1 MSWLDQ
7 LLCPMAQAGQ
17 LAGASLVV
25 MIVGGVFAGVL
36 TATAIVSRFQFWRAK
51 GSAAAMPG
59 WVAAFQIAAA
69 GYLAALVID
78 PLIKA
83 VIDRPPSIPADAW
96 ERIGFFEYEILG
108 GEWSW
113 PILPLADHPAAAL
126 VVHLFGWA
134 FAAVAIRALLSWLHR
149 HQKVDWDTH
158 ETELPWY
165 YRWAGASTARRADHR
180 FTKWVRLFL
189 RVAVPVHL
197 LCGYLWATR
206 ADQALASN
214 VALECATGVADR
226 TPLDVPLAL
235 AGATVI
241 PGAPA
246 PGIWV
251 LAGFLLLALSMHL
264 LLEGRPSEKKA
275 EKEKKGEA
283 ETATPPPDPLQR
295 LGDAIAARLPG
306 AFLESLETHAAEP
319 ERCGPFQE
327 GTSPLVREAFAAL
340 TGAESPYTH
349 QIEVLD
355 HLRAVWQMAAP
366 SALGASPVLRE
377 ELGPSPVRAGDLD
390 SPHALVLLPEG
401 AGRTTLTCLA
411 SLYVHLD
418 RGATTLAVV
427 RDLDAAREW
436 AARLRDALTRTSA
449 RWNVEVVVA
458 GEDMAESLLAGRTPA
473 VIVAGLEEL
482 EADVLASTRTDPFF
496 SKLGL
501 VVADDVD
508 RFAGVAELHL
518 HMVMRRLWALTEA
531 VQDAPYPVALL
542 AVAGPSASGMEAWA
556 RHVLAAPM
564 RLFDADGAP
573 RVMRALLRRR
583 DLADGNGEAIPI
595 AKLTEACDAAAL
607 PWHIRRA
614 GDAERHVR
622 RSETILGSL
631 RRHHVDDPSDA
642 EVVLIEGTYPDVHRE
657 AERLAHAGTRTGRG
671 SVVLVLAPP
680 ADEEMVL
687 HEEAV
692 DAERGALVSG
702 LPRAVPL
709 SEPLVV
715 RQRHLDRALGR
726 EQDVAALRKRFG
738 AELVDEILGRLEK
751 GGRVRE
757 RHVWHFDARTDDA
770 VARRIV
776 RTAGEGAL
784 GEPIAAEC
792 VSESTDRTAVIDQGT
807 SETLVEADRA
817 VASALYPPG
826 SILTHARGR
835 YRALAA
841 LERTIPCEQVTE
853 TVRTTPSRSVA
864 IEADGVK
871 WADRQLGGRK
881 VRVARTRV
889 RITETFHGIRTY
901 APGPRLV
908 EEREYERPVRASYA
922 TDASVIVLRDRDA
935 TTPSDEAIAPLA
947 AAIRMMLP
955 CYLRASE
962 GLVDAAVVT
971 IDGTRAIAVYD
982 RTPGGSGFALF
993 LHERGLGELLAL
1005 ARLALERL
1013 VGPERRRLR
1022 AIHDVEHG
1030 SPDETSWKNPE
1041 ALAWLDAV
1049 LDPPREAASRTHDER
1064 RGRRVE
1070 WIDGEGT
1077 GDLGRLWISS
1087 TGRTDDLVWTRHRWR
1102 SGHPIGDELPGDV
1115 YVDVAVERRTI
1126 GRAIRRAAAAGA
1138 ATDARRITNDQE
1150 WIAQHRAALVTASI
1164 DLVALIDRLRH
1175 LAGDRFVDTVL
1186 DFVAAIPTSPLPL
1199 PVAQRAP
1206 LAVLA
1211 RRRADRDAKV
1221 LLAWAMLPAEVRP
1234 TVRLTEEGPVLQ
1246 ITRAGETK
1254 VVDVSGRAVRSIDA
1268 ETGRELSLDWAS
1280 GASPVEIEAANG
1292 DASE

>member
-25 MIVGGVFAGVL
+25 MIAAGVFGGVLA
-36 TATAIVSRFQFWRAK
+36 ATAIVSRFQFWRVK
-51 GSAAAMPG
+51 GSGTAMPG
-59 WVAAFQIAAA
+59 WVAAFQIATAI
-69 GYLAALVID
+69 YLLALILD

-83 VIDRPPSIPADAW
+83 VVDRPPAIPADAW
-96 ERIGFFEYEILG
+96 ERIGFFEHKILG

-134 FAAVAIRALLSWLHR
+134 FVAVTIRALLVWLHR
-149 HQKVDWDTH
+149 HQKIDWDTPEH
-158 ETELPWY
+158 ELPWY
-165 YRWAGASTARRADHR
+165 YRWTGSSTARRADHR
-180 FTKWVRLFL
+180 FNKWIRLLL

-197 LCGYLWATR
+197 LSGYLWATK
-206 ADQALASN
+206 ADQALATN
-214 VALECATGVADR
+214 VLLECATGLTER

-235 AGATVI
+235 ASATTI

-251 LAGFLLLALSMHL
+251 LTGFLLLALSMHM
-264 LLEGRPSEKKA
+264 LLEGRPSERKD
-275 EKEKKGEA
+275 EKKKEDEA
-283 ETATPPPDPLQR
+283 EAPAPPPDPLRR
-295 LGDAIAARLPG
+295 LGDAIAAKVPG

-319 ERCGPFQE
+319 ERRAPFPE
-327 GTSPLVREAFAAL
+327 GTSPLVREAFTAL
-340 TGAESPYTH
+340 TGTETPYVH

-355 HLRAVWQMAAP
+355 HLRAVWQMTAP
-366 SALGASPVLRE
+366 SALGPAPVLRE
-377 ELGPSPVRAGDLD
+377 ELGPSPVQAGDLD

-411 SLYVHLD
+411 ALYVHLD

-458 GEDMAESLLAGRTPA
+458 GEDMAEALLAGRTPA

-496 SKLGL
+496 AKLGL

-508 RFAGVAELHL
+508 RFTGVAELHL
-518 HMVMRRLWALTEA
+518 HMTMRRLWALTEA

-573 RVMRALLRRR
+573 RVTRALLRRR
-583 DLADGNGEAIPI
+583 DLADGNGEAIPL

-614 GDAERHVR
+614 GDAERHAR
-622 RSETILGSL
+622 QSETILGSL
-631 RRHHVDDPSDA
+631 RRHHVSDPSDA

-657 AERLAHAGTRTGRG
+657 AERLAHAGARTGRG

-692 DAERGALVSG
+692 DAEHAALVTG

-709 SEPLVV
+709 SEPVVV

-738 AELVDEILGRLEK
+738 AELVDEIVGRLDK
-751 GGRVRE
+751 AGRIRE
-757 RHVWHFDARTDDA
+757 RHVWHFDPRTDDA
-770 VARRIV
+770 VARRLV

-792 VSESTDRTAVIDQGT
+792 VSESTDRAALVDQGT
-807 SETLVEADRA
+807 SETLAEVDRA
-817 VASALYPPG
+817 IANALYPPG
-826 SILTHARGR
+826 SIVTHARGR
-835 YRALAA
+835 YRALGA

-853 TVRTTPSRSVA
+853 TIRTTPSRAVS
-864 IEADGVK
+864 IEADGVR
-871 WADRQLGGRK
+871 WAERQLGGAK

-889 RITETFHGIRTY
+889 RVTEVVYGIRTY

-908 EEREYERPVRASYA
+908 EDREYERPVRASYA
-922 TDASVIVLRDRDA
+922 TDASVIVVRTPDA
-935 TTPSDEAIAPLA
+935 AGPSDEAIAPLA
-947 AAIRMMLP
+947 AAIRMILP

-962 GLVDAAVVT
+962 GLVDAAIVT
-971 IDGTRAIAVYD
+971 IEGARAIAVFD
-982 RTPGGSGFALF
+982 RTPGGSGFAFF

-1030 SPDETSWKNPE
+1030 APDETSWRIPE

-1049 LDPPREAASRTHDER
+1049 LDPPRDAAARKHEER

-1102 SGHPIGDELPGDV
+1102 TEHPIGDEPPGDV

-1126 GRAIRRAAAAGA
+1126 GHALRRAAAAGA
-1138 ATDARRITNDQE
+1138 ATEPRRITDDRE

-1175 LAGDRFVDTVL
+1175 LAGERFVDTVL
-1186 DFVAAIPTSPLPL
+1186 DFVAAIPTSPEPL

-1221 LLAWAMLPAEVRP
+1221 LLAWAMLPAEVQP
-1234 TVRLTEEGPVLQ
+1234 TVRLAEDGPVLQ
-1246 ITRAGETK
+1246 IARAGQTQ
-1254 VVDVSGRAVRSIDA
+1254 VVDLSGRAVKSIDA
-1268 ETGRELSLDWAS
+1268 ETGRELSLDWGSARTAAEGEAED
-1280 GASPVEIEAANG
+1280 GAH
-1292 DASE
+1292 